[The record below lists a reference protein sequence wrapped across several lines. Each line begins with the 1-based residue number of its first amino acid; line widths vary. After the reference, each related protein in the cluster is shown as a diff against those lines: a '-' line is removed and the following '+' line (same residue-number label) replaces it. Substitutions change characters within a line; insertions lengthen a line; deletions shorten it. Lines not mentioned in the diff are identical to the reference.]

1 MFRILSVP
9 LHWWLK
15 RYLRGNS
22 SRHRKITEN
31 VILFKKAISVL
42 SSLLNIFTFRAI
54 FFVCFSHIPRI
65 INSYLILNCPSWGCQ
80 LAQINKA
87 LSEENKTETTGRF
100 ARGMKKISIQWVFS
114 QVLTVKWKDL
124 SLFLSPPFPPP
135 SSLLPPSLYSS
146 SLSPFYLSTSGC
158 GTIKKIRKGLLFS
171 HDQFPLA
178 LSNSISTKR
187 EL

>member
-1 MFRILSVP
+1 MGCFGFFQFLFTGDSKGTSGEIVQD
-9 LHWWLK
+9 
-15 RYLRGNS
+15 
-22 SRHRKITEN
+22 RKITQN

-54 FFVCFSHIPRI
+54 FFVCFSHIPWI

-100 ARGMKKISIQWVFS
+100 ARGMKKISIRWVFS

-124 SLFLSPPFPPP
+124 SLSLSPFSSSFFPPP
-135 SSLLPPSLYSS
+135 SFSLLFFPL
-146 SLSPFYLSTSGC
+146 FYLSSSVC
-158 GTIKKIRKGLLFS
+158 GMIKKIRKGLLFS

-178 LSNSISTKR
+178 PSNSVSTKR